1 MFFLDRMEK
10 TELNALTKVKQQYNA
25 LPDADKR
32 LLKMYTQMPL
42 EDILKRA
49 NQFAELVE
57 VYAEEPKRQKEF
69 LKQATLYQ
77 IAYIFKEKGLM
88 LGGKRKSRKQK
99 TKRRSTRKGKGK
111 ERK

>member
-1 MFFLDRMEK
+1 MEK

-49 NQFAELVE
+49 NQFAELVQTH
-57 VYAEEPKRQKEF
+57 AEEPKRQKEF

-99 TKRRSTRKGKGK
+99 QKRKHSRSRKSKGK